1 MKTGNRIKFPA
12 ITPVLAISVSLLSL
26 SGCVTNNFPGSHT
39 LKADKFRQALN
50 TGDTKPSLDFLA
62 AKKDSEDKM
71 LYMMERGRILNL
83 QNQYPPSLQ
92 DLNVVVNQ
100 FEANDRKA
108 LISAGAAT
116 DSVQATLYN
125 DTSIEYKGYGYERIF
140 THVLQALNYLGQN
153 KRDDAMVEVRKI
165 ALEEKELTDAHEKE
179 IAKTAQTAKSK
190 NINTNLLE
198 QKFSGVDLIAG
209 KAKSSFSSAYA
220 HYLSGVLMESTGKP
234 ADRDFALTS
243 YKLAYEIHPES
254 TLIASDIARLSEPTA
269 SETTSRKKSRKT
281 KTEEDVVDTAN
292 TGNLVVLYEDNF
304 VAQRTGIT
312 IPIPTPQG
320 GAVAVAFPIYTSAS
334 IPRVNNLRVTG
345 SGVSLQTTELT
356 NVSALAAKSLKE
368 EVPSMIVR
376 AVIRVAAKYALQDQ
390 ARRQGGEIA
399 GLIASAYNVLS
410 EQADLRTWLTLPNS
424 CQVARTTVAGGK
436 QTLTLQ
442 SGGLTTTTSVDIQP
456 GKTTLVRVANVG
468 QRMLISTYQL

>member
-1 MKTGNRIKFPA
+1 
-12 ITPVLAISVSLLSL
+12 
-26 SGCVTNNFPGSHT
+26 
-39 LKADKFRQALN
+39 
-50 TGDTKPSLDFLA
+50 
-62 AKKDSEDKM
+62 
-71 LYMMERGRILNL
+71 
-83 QNQYPPSLQ
+83 
-92 DLNVVVNQ
+92 
-100 FEANDRKA
+100 
-108 LISAGAAT
+108 
-116 DSVQATLYN
+116 
-125 DTSIEYKGYGYERIF
+125 
-140 THVLQALNYLGQN
+140 
-153 KRDDAMVEVRKI
+153 
-165 ALEEKELTDAHEKE
+165 
-179 IAKTAQTAKSK
+179 
-190 NINTNLLE
+190 
-198 QKFSGVDLIAG
+198 
-209 KAKSSFSSAYA
+209 
-220 HYLSGVLMESTGKP
+220 LSGVLMESTGKP

-269 SETTSRKKSRKT
+269 SETNSRKKTRKT
-281 KTEEDVVDTAN
+281 QDEDVVDTAN
-292 TGNLVVLYEDNF
+292 AGNLVVLYEDNF

-320 GAVAVAFPIYTSAS
+320 GAVAVAFPMYTAAS

-345 SGVSLQTTELT
+345 SGVSLQTAELT

-424 CQVARTTVAGGK
+424 CQVARTTVASGK

-442 SGGLTTTTSVDIQP
+442 SGSLTTTATVDIQP

-468 QRMLISTYQL
+468 QRMLISTFQL

>member
-1 MKTGNRIKFPA
+1 MKTGNRIIRPA
-12 ITPVLAISVSLLSL
+12 ISSVLTVSVSLFSL

-92 DLNVVVNQ
+92 DLNIVINQ

-125 DTSIEYKGYGYERIF
+125 DTSIEYRGYGYERIF
-140 THVLQALNYLGQN
+140 THVLQAFNYLGQN

-198 QKFSGVDLIAG
+198 QKFSGIDLIAG

-269 SETTSRKKSRKT
+269 SETNSRKKTRKT
-281 KTEEDVVDTAN
+281 QDEDVVDTAN
-292 TGNLVVLYEDNF
+292 AGNLVVLYEDNF

-320 GAVAVAFPIYTSAS
+320 GAVAVAFPMYTAAS

-345 SGVSLQTTELT
+345 SGVALQTTELT

-368 EVPSMIVR
+368 EVPAMIVR
-376 AVIRVAAKYALQDQ
+376 AVIRVTAKYALQYQ
-390 ARRQGGEIA
+390 AEKELGGAGALVA
-399 GLIASAYNVLS
+399 GLYNVLS

-424 CQVARTTVAGGK
+424 CQVARTTVASGK

-442 SGGLTTTTSVDIQP
+442 SGSLTTTATVDIQP

-468 QRMLISTYQL
+468 QRMLISTFQL